1 MAPSTTK
8 TIKIYGGWVL
18 VCQAVSAYGALFE
31 SHGEYGISSHMWLTI
46 TGLPSSLLS
55 WFIVP
60 NGTFTGALAAGSLG
74 LVQWAAIAE
83 GVVRWHAWRK

>member
-1 MAPSTTK
+1 MAPSTLK

-18 VCQAVSAYGALFE
+18 VCLAVSAYGVLFE
-31 SHGEYGISSHMWLTI
+31 NHGEYGISSHIWLTI
-46 TGLPSSLLS
+46 TGFPMSLLS

-60 NGTFTGALAAGSLG
+60 NGTFIGSLAAGTLG

-83 GVVRWHAWRK
+83 GFAMWGAWRK